1 MNYKTILSAFVTLSL
16 LIPSTAMLIN
26 DYVKFSFIKNNIEL
40 LENIQ
45 KYEFAILVGLLGI
58 VWIISFHNYRKYSE
72 FNLHDLA
79 GIFGVFLSAISLSAI
94 SFYKEQIFILSFAL
108 SGALCAYCTSVP
120 LFHWFK
126 NRLNESKFEVA
137 FISLVFGSVFLYV
150 LDGYSGVMIN
160 QVFGV
165 NERYF
170 SFTKPVAM
178 LLLLSPWLALTTF
191 LAIIYITVNQKGSTG
206 VDTFYSINKLSAC
219 YVVLILSMAFGS
231 RMGST
236 LELVAGKLDFD
247 SISPCQVNESVTG
260 VIVLDPAYTK
270 VLVKS
275 EAENV
280 NKYSV
285 IDCIPK
291 IQVPTE

>member
-1 MNYKTILSAFVTLSL
+1 MKFKTILAALVALSF

-26 DYVKFSFIKNNIEL
+26 DYVQVSFIKNNIEL
-40 LENIQ
+40 LETIQ

-58 VWIISFHNYRKYSE
+58 AWIISFHNYRKYSD
-72 FNLHDLA
+72 FKLHDLA
-79 GIFGVFLSAISLSAI
+79 GILGVFLSALSLSAI
-94 SFYKEQIFILSFAL
+94 TFYQEQIFVLSFAL

-120 LFHWFK
+120 MFHWFK
-126 NRLNESKFEVA
+126 DRLNESKFEVT
-137 FISLVFGSVFLYV
+137 FLSFVFGAVFLYV
-150 LDGYSGVMIN
+150 LDGYSGIMIN

-165 NERYF
+165 NEGYF
-170 SFTKPVAM
+170 SFTKPVSM
-178 LLLLSPWLALTTF
+178 LLLLSPWLALGTF
-191 LAIIYITVNQKGSTG
+191 LAIIYITVSQKGSTG

-231 RMGST
+231 RMGTT
-236 LELVAGKLDFD
+236 LELVAGKFDFD

-260 VIVLDPAYTK
+260 VIVLDPAHTK

-285 IDCIPK
+285 IDCILK